1 MNYIKPTIVF
11 EAPVCTIIGDRVT
24 YYTKINFSNGNYY
37 SYQEPWRG
45 GKVFQ
50 IYDGRSW
57 SYTLYENIKK
67 EWVFPSPGTTVTFK
81 NRILYLNA
89 QSQGNDK
96 IELPPL
102 SNATCK

>member
-45 GKVFQ
+45 GKTFR
-50 IYDGRSW
+50 IADARSW
-57 SYTLYENIKK
+57 SYTKYENFKK
-67 EWVFPSPGTTVTFK
+67 EFVFPDRPVTFK
-81 NRILYLNA
+81 NRILYLVA
-89 QSQGNDK
+89 MGIGEDK
-96 IELPPL
+96 IELPPV

>member
-1 MNYIKPTIVF
+1 MYIKPTVVF

-37 SYQEPWRG
+37 SYQEPWRD

-50 IYDGRSW
+50 IANGRSW
-57 SYTLYENIKK
+57 SYTKYENFKK
-67 EWVFPSPGTTVTFK
+67 EHVFPAPGTTVTWK
-81 NRILYLNA
+81 NRILYVIA
-89 QSQGNDK
+89 SGVGK
-96 IELPPL
+96 VSFELPPV